1 MKRTLRS
8 ALVALVTTLALL
20 PGAAFAGGGGQGGGG
35 GGQGGSGG
43 GGGGGTV
50 TQPAAPTLLSPA
62 AGGQLTVP
70 FGISWSA
77 VSDPAGIVAYNW
89 EVSTSSSFASITR
102 QNSTNGQTQDTVSG
116 LANGSYFW
124 RVQAVNGNFVQG
136 TWSAARSFTVTGTNS
151 GEPAAPTLNAPL
163 GGTQFHPMEVIH
175 FSWNA
180 VPGAS
185 SYILEASTDL
195 SFPILTEVKFDNIPD
210 PDYSFAF
217 GDSDAGNYH
226 ARVSAVNAA
235 GVVGVPS
242 NVINFSVQFNNP
254 LPAPPTPLSPTG
266 GQTTTLPLTFSW
278 TSSPNPQPSGY
289 EIEIADDSGF
299 SHIEDDVPQINETQ
313 YTVLS
318 LTPGTKFWRVRSTQ
332 GDSAPDEAAVT
343 AWSAPATFTVSSA
356 PPVPFS
362 VTFTRDTPA
371 SGQDEQGTIQL
382 TGAAPAGGAAVALTS
397 SDPTAFPLPATVTI
411 PAGLATGTAP
421 FFFDAGTVTTPTTVT
436 ITATY
441 DSASVTTTVTV
452 EPTEVAAV
460 LIDPTTITGGQ
471 SPGTIVELN
480 GPAPAGGTLVTLSSN
495 SPAASVPQSVTV
507 PAGGS
512 EAAFATNT
520 QPVTANTV
528 VTLTATLG
536 GTSVSQHLTLTP

>member
-1 MKRTLRS
+1 MKRIVRS
-8 ALVALVTTLALL
+8 AVAAVAAVLVLL
-20 PGAAFAGGGGQGGGG
+20 PAAAFADGGGQGGGN
-35 GGQGGSGG
+35 GG
-43 GGGGGTV
+43 GGGGNQSGGGST
-50 TQPAAPTLLSPA
+50 TLPAAPTLLSPA
-62 AGGQLTVP
+62 AGGALTVP

-89 EVSTSSSFASITR
+89 EVSTSSNFSTITR
-102 QNSTNGQTQDTVSG
+102 QNSTNGQTQDTVGG
-116 LANGSYFW
+116 LADGSYFW

-136 TWSAARSFTVTGTNS
+136 TWSAARTFTVTGANS
-151 GEPAAPTLNAPL
+151 GEPAAPTLNPTQ

-180 VPGAS
+180 VPGAT
-185 SYILEASTDL
+185 SYILEASTSL
-195 SFPILTEVKFDNIPD
+195 SFPITTEVEFNNIPD

-235 GVVGVPS
+235 GIVSVPS

-254 LPAPPTPLSPTG
+254 LPAPPTPLSPSG

-318 LTPGTKFWRVRSTQ
+318 LTPGTKYWRVRSTQ

-356 PPVPFS
+356 PPVPYS
-362 VTFTRDTPA
+362 VTFTRTTPA

-397 SDPTAFPLPATVTI
+397 SNPTAFPLPATVTI

-421 FFFDAGTVTTPTTVT
+421 FFFNAGTVTTPTVVT

-441 DSASVTTTVTV
+441 DSTSVSTTVTV
-452 EPTEVAAV
+452 EPTAVAAV

-495 SPAASVPQSVTV
+495 SAAASVPGSIVV
-507 PAGGS
+507 PAGGT
-512 EAAFATNT
+512 EAAFATDT
-520 QPVTANTV
+520 QTVTADTT
-528 VTLTATLG
+528 VTLTATLNG
-536 GTSVSQHLTLTP
+536 LSVSQKLTLTP